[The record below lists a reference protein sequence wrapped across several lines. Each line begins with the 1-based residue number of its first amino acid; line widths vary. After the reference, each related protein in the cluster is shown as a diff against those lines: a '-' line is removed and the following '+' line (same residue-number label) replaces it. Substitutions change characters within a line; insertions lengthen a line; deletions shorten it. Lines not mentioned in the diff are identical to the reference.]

1 MMTMNDVYVAQERY
15 DDMRREAE
23 RENAVA
29 RMLAGRTARRN
40 LITGLVEQMRQV
52 VRSVQVATGRLVVQ
66 Q

>member
-1 MMTMNDVYVAQERY
+1 MMTMNDIYVAQERY

-29 RMLAGRTARRN
+29 RMMAGRVARHN
-40 LITGLVEQMRQV
+40 LVAGLVEQMRQA
-52 VRSVQVATGRLVVQ
+52 VRSVQAATGRLVVQ